1 MANDIFTN
9 LRMMSQA
16 EDPLAKEWILRG
28 SGGFATAPNPYYNQM
43 QAIRNWLQQ
52 RVYNDYPPAQQYYNS
67 AQYKQDM
74 MQGYPTFYY

>member
-43 QAIRNWLQQ
+43 QAIINRS
-52 RVYNDYPPAQQYYNS
+52 R
-67 AQYKQDM
+67 
-74 MQGYPTFYY
+74 